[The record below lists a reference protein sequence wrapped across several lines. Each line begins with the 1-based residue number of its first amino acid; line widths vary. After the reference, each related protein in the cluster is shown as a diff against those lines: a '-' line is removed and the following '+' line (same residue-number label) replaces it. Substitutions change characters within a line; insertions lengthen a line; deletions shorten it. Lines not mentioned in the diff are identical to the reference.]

1 MPARESSSSPQRHPQ
16 SAQQSLGLPHLW
28 TPAHPTLAGSIP
40 FSRTAGLLSNTT
52 RSTSYVTRSTPHV
65 TRSTPHVSRSTSL
78 VTRSTSH
85 VTRSTPHVSRS
96 TPHHA
101 TSFCGIK
108 INICRAGPTYKRTNR
123 LLRASPPLGGPP
135 EHMKLHLFCDIFTT
149 DINFLTYGHTHYF
162 ICGLS
167 QHF

>member
-52 RSTSYVTRSTPHV
+52 RSTSYVTI
-65 TRSTPHVSRSTSL
+65 
-78 VTRSTSH
+78 
-85 VTRSTPHVSRS
+85 STPHVSRS

-101 TSFCGIK
+101 SSFCGIK

-123 LLRASPPLGGPP
+123 LLRASPPPGGPP

-162 ICGLS
+162 ICGVS